1 MSIVFL
7 PLMKNSVDKN
17 TRLVQAIMLS
27 KALPGNYEQ
36 AQIQAMLSLLAE
48 KFVKDPAVLKRI
60 RELMSVG
67 VIFDM
72 VREDAEENKA
82 IEIARKLLKRGMSIS
97 AVVEDTGLPESAVH
111 DLKAELDKESEQSSA
126 AIG

>member
-1 MSIVFL
+1 
-7 PLMKNSVDKN
+7 
-17 TRLVQAIMLS
+17 ML
-27 KALPGNYEQ
+27 G
-36 AQIQAMLSLLAE
+36 LLAE

-60 RELMSVG
+60 KELISVG

-72 VREDAEENKA
+72 LSEDIREDER

-111 DLKAELDKESEQSSA
+111 ALKAELDKESEKSSA
-126 AIG
+126 VATGVS